1 MRAAWQLFHE
11 KGYDSTSVEDVV
23 ELAGVTSEI
32 FHRYFQE
39 KDDLEYT
46 LGDLFDRKYA
56 DLMVQIN
63 PRLSRYE
70 TLLYLNRELFHLIE
84 TEVPLPLVKHLYME
98 DIDTKHNL
106 LNKKRFYY
114 SLIPQII
121 EEGQDK
127 GEFRRSENARELADN
142 YFSLE
147 RSIITTGALR
157 TERQPRPQRTAVTAD
172 LPEGAAGIN
181 FLISLPASYCKAP
194 VRPESEPFPPHLRGS
209 FSRGISQFQEALPQ
223 AVQPMQ

>member
-1 MRAAWQLFHE
+1 M
-11 KGYDSTSVEDVV
+11 
-23 ELAGVTSEI
+23 TSEI

-127 GEFRRSENARELADN
+127 GEFRRSEMPEN
-142 YFSLE
+142 SP
-147 RSIITTGALR
+147 IIISRWSAASFTTGALR
-157 TERQPRPQRTAVTAD
+157 TEKTASSTRD
-172 LPEGAAGIN
+172 SG
-181 FLISLPASYCKAP
+181 YC
-194 VRPESEPFPPHLRGS
+194 RSS
-209 FSRGISQFQEALPQ
+209 
-223 AVQPMQ
+223 